1 MTDATLFF
9 MLLITLLIISGWL
22 TNRLSKRHEENMTPL
37 QRTIM
42 RIIEDEQP
50 Q

>member
-1 MTDATLFF
+1 MTDITFFVTLIFA
-9 MLLITLLIISGWL
+9 LLVVAGWL
-22 TNRLSKRHEENMTPL
+22 TNRLSKRQEQDMTPL

-50 Q
+50 R